1 MENMPK
7 SLKNSLF
14 YAKEIQPFK
23 RMKRIYLH
31 PFLKIKMNFYRK
43 IITASLL
50 ILTITNSQGQINS
63 NRDSLLGQI
72 NTITTAV
79 PFLLIAPDARA
90 GGMGDYGV
98 ATSPDPNSIHWNP
111 AKLSFADKKIGVSVS
126 YTPWLRAL
134 VNDIYL
140 AHLSGYTKLKND
152 QALAGSL
159 LYFSL
164 GNIDFTNEV
173 GDKTSSFNP
182 NEFAF
187 DLAYSR
193 KLGENFSGGLALRYI
208 YSNLTG
214 GALISSGNIQ
224 TKAGTS
230 VAADISAYYRKP
242 LDLKNK
248 KTQLAAGIDISNIG
262 SKISYST
269 SAVKDFIPMNFRIGV
284 NWKIDMDEYNTI
296 SFGAD
301 VNKLLVPTPPVYKT
315 DSKGN
320 YVYDSQGN
328 REVEF
333 GKDPAGISVAQAIF
347 SSWSDAPAG
356 FKEELKEFTYSPG
369 VEYWYDKQ
377 FAIRA
382 GYFHEAAT
390 KGNRKFFTL
399 GAGLRYNVFGLDFAY
414 LIPTTQR
421 NPLENTLRFT
431 LLFNFEGLKA
441 EDKSQNSNE

>member
-1 MENMPK
+1 MK
-7 SLKNSLF
+7 LF
-14 YAKEIQPFK
+14 K
-23 RMKRIYLH
+23 
-31 PFLKIKMNFYRK
+31 K
-43 IITASLL
+43 IIVAGSLL
-50 ILTITNSQGQINS
+50 LFVSKSFAQIDQS
-63 NRDSLLGQI
+63 RDSLLGQI

-111 AKLSFADKKIGVSVS
+111 AKLAFAEKKIGFSIS

-140 AHLSGYTKLKND
+140 ANVSGYTKLKND
-152 QALAGSL
+152 QAIGGSL
-159 LYFSL
+159 MYFSL
-164 GNIDFTNEV
+164 GNIDFTNDV
-173 GDKTSSFNP
+173 GEKTTSFNP
-182 NEFAF
+182 NEFAV
-187 DLAYSR
+187 DVAYSR
-193 KLGENFSGGLALRYI
+193 KLGEDFSGGLALRYI

-214 GALISSGNIQ
+214 GALISSGSIQ

-230 VAADISAYYRKP
+230 VAADLSAYYRKP
-242 LDLKNK
+242 IDLNGK
-248 KTQLAAGIDISNIG
+248 KTQLAAGINISNIG
-262 SKISYST
+262 AKISYST
-269 SAVKDFIPMNFRIGV
+269 SAVKDFIPMNFRLGV
-284 NWKIDMDEYNTI
+284 NWKIDLDEYNSI
-296 SFGAD
+296 AFGAD
-301 VNKLLVPTPPVYKT
+301 VNKLLVPTPPVYKI

-333 GKDPAGISVAQAIF
+333 GEDPTNISVAQSLF

-382 GYFHEAAT
+382 GYFHEAET

-399 GAGLRYNVFGLDFAY
+399 GAGLRYNVFGIDFAY

-431 LLFNFEGLKA
+431 LVFNFEGLKA
-441 EDKSQNSNE
+441 EDKSDETGE